1 MSWMQAGSIAAVAGL
16 LLIGW
21 LIHRPSLRLH
31 ITERGILDRRLR
43 LGWIHWDEIEGAYE
57 PTLKDRDSL
66 RLRLRAT
73 GRLRRKLGRL
83 ATEVA
88 PGSRSVDVSLD
99 LSGSGITP
107 VELLQRIL
115 LYAGPRHT
123 QQS

>member
-1 MSWMQAGSIAAVAGL
+1 MSGLQAMLIGAVAGL

-31 ITERGILDRRLR
+31 ISERGILDRRLR

-57 PTLKDRDSL
+57 PSLQDRDSL

-73 GRLRRKLGRL
+73 RRLRRKLRAR
-83 ATEVA
+83 ATEFA
-88 PGSRSVDVSLD
+88 PDSKSVDISLD
-99 LSGSGITP
+99 LAGSDITP
-107 VELLQRIL
+107 VGLLQHIL
-115 LYAGPRHT
+115 LYTGTRHP

>member
-1 MSWMQAGSIAAVAGL
+1 MSSMQALLIGAVVGL

-21 LIHRPSLRLH
+21 LIQRPSLRLH

-57 PTLKDRDSL
+57 PSLQDRDSL

-73 GRLRRKLGRL
+73 RRLRRKLRRR

-88 PGSRSVDVSLD
+88 PGSKSVDVSLD
-99 LSGSGITP
+99 LSGSDITP
-107 VELLQRIL
+107 VELLQQIL
-115 LYAGPRHT
+115 LYTGPRHP

>member
-1 MSWMQAGSIAAVAGL
+1 MHAALIGAVAGL

-21 LIHRPSLRLH
+21 LIHRPPLRLH
-31 ITERGILDRRLR
+31 VTERGILDRRLR

-57 PTLKDRDSL
+57 PSLRDRDSL

-73 GRLRRKLGRL
+73 RRLRRKLRRR

-88 PGSRSVDVSLD
+88 PGSKSVDVRVD
-99 LSGSGITP
+99 LSGSDITP
-107 VELLQRIL
+107 VELLQHIL
-115 LYAGPRHT
+115 LYTGPSHP